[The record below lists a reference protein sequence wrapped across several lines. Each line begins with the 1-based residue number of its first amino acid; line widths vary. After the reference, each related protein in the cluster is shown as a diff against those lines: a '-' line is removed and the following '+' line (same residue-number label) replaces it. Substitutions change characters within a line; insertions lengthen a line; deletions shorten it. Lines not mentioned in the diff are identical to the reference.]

1 MPRHC
6 DGSKNTCGLSH
17 IQPMGP
23 TFWQGFWSRA
33 ARSYLY
39 PQHFRWLSIDWC
51 CLSSMDD
58 ICKWLNNRN
67 LPEMTTSKHP
77 DLDICTYIL
86 GRTHSSCNANGT
98 TRLWRLLCSYQ
109 SEISDQTAVFVY
121 LIQGKNG
128 NNALGSSPCM
138 ATPIGCGL
146 SDQSYLENISVQNE
160 HLARQL
166 TSAIYNPALYMPP
179 L

>member
-6 DGSKNTCGLSH
+6 DGSKNTCSLSH
-17 IQPMGP
+17 IQPLGP
-23 TFWQGFWSRA
+23 TFCQGFRSRA

-39 PQHFRWLSIDWC
+39 PQNFRWLSIDWC

-86 GRTHSSCNANGT
+86 GRTHSSCNANGYNQTLET
-98 TRLWRLLCSYQ
+98 TMQLSVRDLRSDSGICLLNSGKERKQRIRIISLNGHAHRLW
-109 SEISDQTAVFVY
+109 FVRSVVSWKY
-121 LIQGKNG
+121 FSSKR
-128 NNALGSSPCM
+128 ALSP
-138 ATPIGCGL
+138 ATYVCHI
-146 SDQSYLENISVQNE
+146 
-160 HLARQL
+160 
-166 TSAIYNPALYMPP
+166 
-179 L
+179 